1 MKRKKKEKD
10 HYLSVFEREIN
21 DILICAANSNE
32 SKKELEDTLKKLTLV
47 QKNSIQ
53 KNQIQI

>member
-1 MKRKKKEKD
+1 MKKQKAKTNN
-10 HYLSVFEREIN
+10 YLDIFESDIK
-21 DILICAANSNE
+21 DILICAFNSNE